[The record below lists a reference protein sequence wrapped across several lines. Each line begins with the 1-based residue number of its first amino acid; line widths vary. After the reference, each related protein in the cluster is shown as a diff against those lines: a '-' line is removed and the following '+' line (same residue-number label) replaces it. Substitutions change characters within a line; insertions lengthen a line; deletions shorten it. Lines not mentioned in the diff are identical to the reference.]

1 MKFPECQFGNRE
13 MVKFCEECGAKFELS
28 IHRFIFMKCV
38 TKLYTETHNYIGVP
52 SFRLYVKNFT
62 LRNKFHMIERKIPG
76 IQFL

>member
-1 MKFPECQFGNRE
+1 MKCPECQFENRE

-38 TKLYTETHNYIGVP
+38 TKLYMETHKYIGVP

-62 LRNKFHMIERKIPG
+62 LRNKFHMIGRKISG